1 MISLAVITVFN
12 ADFSN
17 GLKITINPKLKSLTT
32 FFKHS
37 DFAILIVFFFLIA
50 LSGLYS
56 ENFQY
61 FSIKQTLRG
70 PLLFLPIVFYVLPKF
85 SKRQYFGLFIFL
97 SFLMLF
103 QSFLIAGKFV
113 FNQEFYISEMGRGKA
128 LPTPISHIRYSLLT
142 VICIFSCFYCW
153 KEKVKMKWN
162 WEPTLYLVLAILH
175 LIILHFLAVR
185 SGLLAFYGT
194 TILVLFIYIIQT
206 RNYRNGILVL
216 LFLFLIPVIAFQNFP
231 SLKQKWNYMK
241 YDFEQFRKGNKGT
254 YSDKDRFNSLIIGW
268 ELIKE
273 NPILGVGAGDVLDE
287 MQNQTT
293 KTFPESQGVIK
304 LPHNQL
310 ITTLASGGA
319 IGLFLF
325 LLAFLLPVFYKGNYR
340 HPFILIIT
348 AVIGISFLTED
359 TFENSIGVAI
369 YAFFLCVS
377 LNYKKEKM

>member
-1 MISLAVITVFN
+1 MS
-12 ADFSN
+12 
-17 GLKITINPKLKSLTT
+17 INPQLGKLKT

-37 DFAILIVFFFLIA
+37 DFAVLTIFFFLIA

-85 SKRQYFGLFIFL
+85 TKQQFFGLFIYL
-97 SFLMLF
+97 SLIMLL
-103 QSFLIAGKFV
+103 QSFVIVGKFAL
-113 FNQEFYISEMGRGKA
+113 NQEFYISEIGRGKA

-142 VICIFSCFYCW
+142 VFCIFSCFFCW

-162 WEPTLYLVLAILH
+162 WEPTMYLILAVLHVIM
-175 LIILHFLAVR
+175 LHFLAVR
-185 SGLLAFYGT
+185 SGLLAFYVT
-194 TILVLFIYIIQT
+194 TILLLFIYIFRT
-206 RNYRNGILVL
+206 RNYRNGILIL
-216 LFLFLIPVIAFQNFP
+216 LFLFLIPVITFQNFP

-241 YDFEQFRKGNKGT
+241 YDFEQFSKGNTGT
-254 YSDKDRFNSLIIGW
+254 YSDKDRINSLFIGW

-273 NPILGVGAGDVLDE
+273 NPIVGLGAGDILDE
-287 MQNQTT
+287 MQKQTL
-293 KTFPESQGVIK
+293 KTYPESNGNIK

-310 ITTLASGGA
+310 MTTMVSGG
-319 IGLFLF
+319 IVGLFLF

-340 HPFILIIT
+340 HPFIFVIT

-359 TFENSIGVAI
+359 TFESSVGVTI

-377 LNYKKEKM
+377 LNYKKDESSLISII